1 MRTVVDKRAQN
12 ANTKKI
18 ATPLPD
24 IDTILRNVVRHRWR
38 SLIDGKDAYE
48 QIRVIPEHVPRTLF
62 NTPDG
67 TMESLVMQIGDC
79 NGSATYQSLMNHI
92 FSEHLGVW
100 MDVYLDDIIV
110 YSDSLEDHVRH
121 IQTVFQILRNNNFYL
136 SVDKMQL
143 FAQELKILGHIIDG
157 DGIRMDPHKVDS
169 IANWKVPTSRAL
181 LQSFLGA
188 VGFLAPDCYGIRI
201 PMGVLTPLTGKNRP
215 WRWGA
220 TEQRAFEEIKTLV
233 VAWRDQHRVALDY
246 SADAPKINL
255 VTDASLT
262 GGSGFISQGDEL
274 ATSKVVAFWSGKFN
288 SAQQNYPVH
297 ELELLAIVE
306 SLKRFRGM
314 LHGTKFRICT
324 DHKALQHFMSQK
336 NLSAR
341 QSRWLDV
348 LNEFEFEIFY
358 IPGKTNT
365 LADSLSRLY
374 SEDAPGTVR
383 AHSEYVVE
391 DHSDDESPL
400 QMASL
405 DMGVPNACQ
414 FSAPLLTGAEGL
426 WAAASVPQP
435 EANDRIGTA
444 AGTPAGRPKRKAAE
458 EAQRGWAWLAPRKRS
473 HPVPNRPDPEDQSGD
488 AATAGDVDPGK
499 SRPKP
504 AIEDTEPPAMEGA
517 IEEPGNGPQQVL
529 HAPAAD
535 GEGELLDYGD
545 ADLGAVIQSTEQALD
560 IPASF
565 ALHYANDKFFKTVV
579 ERPNDYSNFR
589 EEGGI
594 IYLNT
599 GDENLICVP
608 EFLHQGRSIR
618 EIIIEHAHRIL
629 AHLGASKTA
638 QYVRARFWWKD
649 IISDVQHY
657 CQTCS
662 LCALNRTNTQA
673 PFGRLQPLP
682 VPSRPWE
689 SIGIDFVGP
698 LPGSFN
704 RLGRFDMLCVIIDH
718 LTSMV
723 HLLPTKIT
731 DKASD
736 IAEVVFDHVYKLHGL
751 PERIVS
757 DRDSLFTSVFWKR
770 LHELIGVELR
780 MSSAYHPETDGA
792 TERANRTITQMV
804 RICALADQHDW
815 VRRLPAIEFALN
827 SAVSDTTG
835 FSPFYLNYGQVPRAL
850 KWDAR
855 TSRYPGVRAFA
866 QRMKDAI
873 LQAHDSIIHA
883 RVKQTR
889 QANRHRR
896 AAPFAA
902 GDFVYLSTKNLSLP
916 AGVSRKLSPR
926 YIGPFQIEKVVVDG
940 SSYKLGLPRD
950 LMARGINPV
959 FHASLLR
966 VFRENEDKRFPGR
979 QLHELTGFR
988 TSAKSWT
995 VIEITDHYGR
1005 GKELLFEVKW
1015 NTGHV
1020 TWERLREVKKLT
1032 ALENYLQAMGVVRV
1046 ADLPVGK
1053 GKPGERSD

>member
-1 MRTVVDKRAQN
+1 
-12 ANTKKI
+12 
-18 ATPLPD
+18 
-24 IDTILRNVVRHRWR
+24 
-38 SLIDGKDAYE
+38 
-48 QIRVIPEHVPRTLF
+48 
-62 NTPDG
+62 
-67 TMESLVMQIGDC
+67 
-79 NGSATYQSLMNHI
+79 
-92 FSEHLGVW
+92 
-100 MDVYLDDIIV
+100 
-110 YSDSLEDHVRH
+110 
-121 IQTVFQILRNNNFYL
+121 
-136 SVDKMQL
+136 
-143 FAQELKILGHIIDG
+143 
-157 DGIRMDPHKVDS
+157 
-169 IANWKVPTSRAL
+169 
-181 LQSFLGA
+181 
-188 VGFLAPDCYGIRI
+188 
-201 PMGVLTPLTGKNRP
+201 
-215 WRWGA
+215 
-220 TEQRAFEEIKTLV
+220 
-233 VAWRDQHRVALDY
+233 
-246 SADAPKINL
+246 
-255 VTDASLT
+255 
-262 GGSGFISQGDEL
+262 
-274 ATSKVVAFWSGKFN
+274 
-288 SAQQNYPVH
+288 
-297 ELELLAIVE
+297 
-306 SLKRFRGM
+306 
-314 LHGTKFRICT
+314 
-324 DHKALQHFMSQK
+324 
-336 NLSAR
+336 
-341 QSRWLDV
+341 
-348 LNEFEFEIFY
+348 
-358 IPGKTNT
+358 
-365 LADSLSRLY
+365 
-374 SEDAPGTVR
+374 
-383 AHSEYVVE
+383 
-391 DHSDDESPL
+391 
-400 QMASL
+400 MASL
-405 DMGVPNACQ
+405 DMDVPNACRY
-414 FSAPLLTGAEGL
+414 SAPLLTGSEGL
-426 WAAASVPQP
+426 WAAAVSALQP
-435 EANDRIGTA
+435 DTDNQIRNSDGVQS
-444 AGTPAGRPKRKAAE
+444 GRPKRKAAE
-458 EAQRGWAWLAPRKRS
+458 KADRGWAWLVPRKHSR
-473 HPVPNRPDPEDQSGD
+473 PVPDPENQTPNAAASDDMPGGAENGIMFPEQATKD
-488 AATAGDVDPGK
+488 A
-499 SRPKP
+499 
-504 AIEDTEPPAMEGA
+504 EPSEMEGA
-517 IEEPGNGPQQVL
+517 TQDPRNGPQHVL
-529 HAPAAD
+529 HADDDD
-535 GEGELLDYGD
+535 GEEEFLDYGE

-560 IPASF
+560 IPRSF
-565 ALHYANDKFFKTVV
+565 VPHYTNDKFFKAVV
-579 ERPNDYSNFR
+579 ERPTDYSNFR
-589 EEGGI
+589 LESGI

-599 GDENLICVP
+599 GDEDLICVP

-698 LPGSFN
+698 MPGSFN

-718 LTSMV
+718 LSSMV
-723 HLLPTKIT
+723 HLVPTKIT

-736 IAEVVFDHVYKLHGL
+736 IAEVVFEHVYKLHGL

-835 FSPFYLNYGQVPRAL
+835 FSPFYLNYGQIPRAL

-855 TSRYPGVRAFA
+855 TSRYPGVRVFA

-896 AAPFAA
+896 VAPFAA
-902 GDFVYLSTKNLSLP
+902 GDYVYLSTKNLSLP

-926 YIGPFQIEKVVVDG
+926 YIGPFKIDQVVVDG
-940 SSYKLGLPRD
+940 SSYKLSLPHD

-966 VFRENEDKRFPGR
+966 VFRENEDRRFPGR

-988 TSAKSWT
+988 SSAKTWA
-995 VIEITDHYGR
+995 VVEITDHYGR

-1015 NTGHV
+1015 NTGHI

-1032 ALENYLQAMGVVRV
+1032 ALENYLQAMGVEKVTE
-1046 ADLPVGK
+1046 LPVGK
-1053 GKPGERSD
+1053 GKPNVAGN